1 MATLGLSRTL
11 YIPHIHTAND
21 SWETNLVVD
30 NLKSPSP
37 QGFNLTLYAANG
49 SVLLNRQE
57 YQVSAGQ
64 SLVVPLRPLNGVTG
78 IVECGSESMRFRLGY
93 VAKESS
99 GGGTAEFELPEKLS
113 DTIVFSTSNYYGSLT
128 WSGFAVFNGSDYDA
142 QVNATIMTTS
152 GETNATLTVPAKEK
166 VVDYFENQF
175 GVPFADINSVIFS
188 TDTHCLT
195 GITISGK
202 ENEKLLFTG
211 TGTERDAWCL
221 QSSDVDST
229 VYGVARVGETV
240 LALNTAAPSG
250 TQNYYAN
257 IRGIRVS
264 DGLFLFDQLL
274 SGIYTFSPMGIV
286 NDPAYQV
293 AIAYGMDTSDTM
305 HHYYFVARIN
315 PDDGTVMWKTMLEE
329 GIDPSQDIDPGFGNR
344 ICVATDGTATVQAL
358 LRNKTGHVV
367 AYSLDLSG
375 GSKTS
380 YPESLSE
387 GYPTTLVYD
396 SGTGNYYSI
405 FTQYDPTPSTFS
417 LVGFI
422 SNTPGNLSSQAFAF
436 KDLSAA
442 IPDGLAHHVLVYGG
456 AIHNNV
462 MTLLYNAN
470 IGVSGPN
477 TFYSAMPSQF
487 ISGTVALP
495 GFDISTASTEVTGL
509 TGTLGDIVNIV
520 KDEANDIYGF
530 CSQSRWSNSTLLIE
544 LSTPSPKSY
553 LGSWRVPIA
562 VTAAS
567 DNKKFLLGF
576 EKVWNFT
583 SFSSPKHGNGKAPS
597 IDYSI
602 DGFVQ
607 RIGFVDLMNKYCR

>member
-1 MATLGLSRTL
+1 
-11 YIPHIHTAND
+11 
-21 SWETNLVVD
+21 
-30 NLKSPSP
+30 
-37 QGFNLTLYAANG
+37 
-49 SVLLNRQE
+49 
-57 YQVSAGQ
+57 
-64 SLVVPLRPLNGVTG
+64 
-78 IVECGSESMRFRLGY
+78 
-93 VAKESS
+93 
-99 GGGTAEFELPEKLS
+99 
-113 DTIVFSTSNYYGSLT
+113 
-128 WSGFAVFNGSDYDA
+128 
-142 QVNATIMTTS
+142 MTTS
-152 GETNATLTVPAKEK
+152 GETDATLTVPAKEK
-166 VVDYFENQF
+166 VVNYFENQF
-175 GVPFADINSVIFS
+175 GVPFSDINSVIFS
-188 TDTHCLT
+188 TNTNCLT

-202 ENEKLLFTG
+202 DNDKLLFTG

-221 QSSDVDST
+221 RSSGDDST

-240 LALNTAAPSG
+240 LAVNAATPSG
-250 TQNYYAN
+250 TMNYYAN

-264 DGLFLFDQLL
+264 DGLLLFDQPLTDT
-274 SGIYTFSPMGIV
+274 YPDVPMGIV

-293 AIAYGMDTSDTM
+293 AIAYGMDTSDTL

-315 PDDGTVMWKTMLEE
+315 PDDGTVMWKKVLGE

-380 YPESLSE
+380 YPETVSE

-396 SGTGNYYSI
+396 SVTGKYYSI
-405 FTQYDPTPSTFS
+405 YTQLDAIHSTFS
-417 LVGFI
+417 LVGFS
-422 SNTPGNLSSQAFAF
+422 SNTPGNLSPLTLGF

-470 IGVSGPN
+470 IGVSGPLTYN
-477 TFYSAMPSQF
+477 CLMPSEF
-487 ISGTVALP
+487 LSGTVALP
-495 GFDISTASTEVTGL
+495 AFDISTASAEVTGL
-509 TGTLGDIVNIV
+509 TDTLGDTVNIV
-520 KDEANDIYGF
+520 KDEANDVYGF
-530 CSQSRWSNSTLLIE
+530 CSQSPWSYSTLLIE
-544 LSTPSPKSY
+544 LSAPSPKSY
-553 LGSWRVPIA
+553 LGSWRIPIV

-576 EKVWNFT
+576 KKVWSSN
-583 SFSSPKHGNGKAPS
+583 SFSSPKRGNGKTTS
-597 IDYSI
+597 IYYMN

-607 RIGFVDLMNKYCR
+607 RIGFVDLMNKYLR